1 MQGESIL
8 KTLDQELLAW
18 AHQSVT
24 TIGGEPS
31 DRKKYKTAVKGSPA
45 FIQSCGLAQAYAF
58 WMAKDNEFGYHRL
71 RNHLSNAPGLQGLDA
86 SVRDADIETY
96 SFLTQRT
103 QSALVFLK
111 RMVDAYIED
120 K

>member
-1 MQGESIL
+1 M
-8 KTLDQELLAW
+8 KTLDQVLLAW

-24 TIGGEPS
+24 SLGGTK
-31 DRKKYKTAVKGSPA
+31 DDKKKYKTAVKGAPA

-58 WMAKDNEFGYHRL
+58 WKSKKNEFGFSNL
-71 RNHLSNAPGLQGLDA
+71 LTHLEKAEGLKNLEDRIRKGG
-86 SVRDADIETY
+86 IEDY
-96 SFLTQRT
+96 SFMTQRT

-120 K
+120 EK